1 MKHRKARQGF
11 TLQGKTAQAREWAK
25 ALGCTECT
33 FRDSVYAAEK
43 RGATREQAML
53 ATIRHLSNPNRKYRG
68 LWEKLAEIME
78 RDNQMTK

>member
-1 MKHRKARQGF
+1 MKHQKKKRF
-11 TLQGKTAQAREWAK
+11 TLQGRTATAAEWAK
-25 ALGCTECT
+25 ALRSTECT
-33 FRDSVYAAEK
+33 FRDSVYSAEK

-78 RDNQMTK
+78 RDNQEAK